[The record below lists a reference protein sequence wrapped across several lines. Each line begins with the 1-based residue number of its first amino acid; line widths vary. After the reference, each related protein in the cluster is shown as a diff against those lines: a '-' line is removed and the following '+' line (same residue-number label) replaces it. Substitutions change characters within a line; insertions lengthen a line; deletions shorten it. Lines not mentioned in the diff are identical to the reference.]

1 MGKFE
6 DLTGQR
12 FGYLTVIKKA
22 GKNKSDKILWL
33 CKCDCGKLKIIQG
46 ASLKNGRTKSCGCLR
61 KKGAR
66 MTHGFKY
73 TRLYCIWQ
81 GIKKRCLN
89 KNTSNYYIY
98 GGRGIKICDEWKNDF
113 KSFHDWAFANGY
125 DESAKRGDCTIER
138 IDVNGNYEPSN
149 CRWATMKEQCRNTRS
164 NKLITYNNETRC
176 LMDWSYI
183 FNINY
188 KTLLYRFKKGWTIE
202 KAFMNKDFRMS
213 KNI

>member
-1 MGKFE
+1 MPKFE

-66 MTHGFKY
+66 RTHGFKY

-81 GIKKRCLN
+81 VIKKRFLN
-89 KNTSNYYIY
+89 FRVNIVYKTIKNEGNIEDAVDELIGYICKVM
-98 GGRGIKICDEWKNDF
+98 GVNKIC
-113 KSFHDWAFANGY
+113 
-125 DESAKRGDCTIER
+125 
-138 IDVNGNYEPSN
+138 
-149 CRWATMKEQCRNTRS
+149 
-164 NKLITYNNETRC
+164 L
-176 LMDWSYI
+176 
-183 FNINY
+183 
-188 KTLLYRFKKGWTIE
+188 KK
-202 KAFMNKDFRMS
+202 KK
-213 KNI
+213 

>member
-66 MTHGFKY
+66 RTHGFKY

-89 KNTSNYYIY
+89 KNTSNYHIY

-113 KSFHDWAFANGY
+113 KVFHDWAFANGY
-125 DESAKRGDCTIER
+125 DENAKRGDFTIDR

-164 NKLITYNNETRC
+164 NKLITYNNETHC

-213 KNI
+213 KNV

>member
-1 MGKFE
+1 MPKLE

-12 FGYLTVIKKA
+12 FSYLTVIKKA

-46 ASLKNGRTKSCGCLR
+46 ASLKNGRIKSCGCLR

-66 MTHGFKY
+66 RTHGFKY

-113 KSFHDWAFANGY
+113 KAFHDWAFANGY

-188 KTLLYRFKKGWTIE
+188 KTLLYRFKRGWTIE

-213 KNI
+213 KNV

>member
-1 MGKFE
+1 MPKFE

-66 MTHGFKY
+66 RTHGFKY

-113 KSFHDWAFANGY
+113 KSFHDWAYANGY

-188 KTLLYRFKKGWTIE
+188 KTLLYRFKNGWIIE
-202 KAFMNKDFRMS
+202 KAFVNKDFRMS
-213 KNI
+213 KNV

>member
-46 ASLKNGRTKSCGCLR
+46 TSLKNGRTKSCGCLR

>member
-1 MGKFE
+1 MPKFE

-66 MTHGFKY
+66 RTHGFKY

-113 KSFHDWAFANGY
+113 KSFHDWAYANGY

-213 KNI
+213 KNV

>member
-66 MTHGFKY
+66 RTHGFKY

-113 KSFHDWAFANGY
+113 KVFHDWAFANGY
-125 DESAKRGDCTIER
+125 DENAKRGDCTIER

-149 CRWATMKEQCRNTRS
+149 CKWVTMKEQCRNTRS

-213 KNI
+213 KNV

>member
-1 MGKFE
+1 MPKLE

-12 FGYLTVIKKA
+12 FSYLTVIKKA

-46 ASLKNGRTKSCGCLR
+46 ASLKNGRIKSCGCLR

-66 MTHGFKY
+66 RTHGFKY

-113 KSFHDWAFANGY
+113 KAFHDWAFANGY
-125 DESAKRGDCTIER
+125 DENAKRGDCTIER

-188 KTLLYRFKKGWTIE
+188 KTLLYRFKRGWTIE

-213 KNI
+213 KNV